1 MNYDYLKSISDS
13 THITKTNRLKGQVE
27 VLKKELID
35 SFIGNKLGLAK
46 EILWEE
52 ITEEIKEIWPSIK
65 IIFNQKDLLEKAQE
79 AVESINRQLDDM
91 PKTASNII
99 KFLNSKD
106 DYELEELRI
115 SGKTAT
121 ILEVKKIIT
130 KINLNL

>member
-1 MNYDYLKSISDS
+1 MKSISDS
-13 THITKTNRLKGQVE
+13 THTTKTNRHKGQAE
-27 VLKKELID
+27 VLKKELTN

-52 ITEEIKEIWPSIK
+52 IKEAIKEIWPSIK

-79 AVESINRQLDDM
+79 AVESITRQLEDM
-91 PKTASNII
+91 PETASDII

-115 SGKTAT
+115 SDRTET
-121 ILEVKKIIT
+121 ILEVKNIIT
-130 KINLNL
+130 KKNLTL